1 VGRARLYILGPGVG
15 RPRIISPR
23 SRCICTPG
31 RRRRRRPAIKEA
43 VTRKVTKAVQ
53 MF

>member
-23 SRCICTPG
+23 SRRICTPG
-31 RRRRRRPAIKEA
+31 RRRRRPAIKEA